1 MSEHQ
6 GVEWKEI
13 WKDEYLKWICGYANA
28 QGGTLIIGKDDN
40 GDIKGVRNAKK
51 LLEDIPNKIVSTMNI
66 IADVNLIEENGL
78 EYIEIIVDSYPFPVN
93 YRGKYYYR
101 SGSTMQEIKGIEL
114 LKFLYERQGKTWDSV
129 PIPGETADTLS
140 KEALQEF
147 RKKSV
152 YKKRLSKIA
161 AEVNDKLLLENLKLF
176 EGENLIRTA
185 ILMFHSDPEKWVTG
199 AYIKIGYF
207 GESDSDLRFQD
218 EVHGPLILQADKTVE
233 LIYTKYMKALIDY
246 EGLQRTETYMFP
258 IEGFREILLNAI
270 NHKDYS
276 TGIPIQISIYED
288 KIYVWNDGKWPENL
302 PVDKIYKKHSSI
314 PYNPKIADVFYKAG
328 EIESWGRGF
337 DKIMEVCKEEKVPYP
352 IIDTN
357 ARGVM
362 VLCKPCEQYNK
373 ILKEKYGKE
382 TLPNMQLE
390 KLSQEEQTRMAPI
403 LKYLDDNSIITNAIG
418 RDLLGKSV
426 ATTKRYLSRLC
437 EVKILE
443 QKGAGRSS
451 YYERKGTD
459 K

>member
-6 GVEWKEI
+6 GIEWKEI

-28 QGGTLIIGKDDN
+28 QGGILIIGKDDRGN
-40 GDIKGVRNAKK
+40 VKGIHNAKK

-78 EYIEIIVDSYPFPVN
+78 EYIEIVVDRYPFPVN
-93 YRGKYYYR
+93 YKGKYYYR

-129 PIPGETADTLS
+129 PIPGETVDNLS

-152 YKKRLSKIA
+152 CKNRLSKIA
-161 AEVNDKLLLENLKLF
+161 SEVNNKLLLENLKLF
-176 EGENLIRTA
+176 EGENLIRAA
-185 ILMFHSDPEKWVTG
+185 ILMFHPDPEKWVTG

-207 GESDSDLRFQD
+207 GDSDSDLRYQD
-218 EVHGPLILQADKTVE
+218 EIHGPLILQADKTVE

-258 IEGFREILLNAI
+258 MEGFREILLNAI

-302 PVDKIYKKHSSI
+302 PIEEIYKKHSSI

-328 EIESWGRGF
+328 DIESWGRGF
-337 DKIMEVCKEEKVPYP
+337 DKIMEVCKEEKAPYP
-352 IIDTN
+352 VIDTDS
-357 ARGVM
+357 RGIM
-362 VLCKPCEQYNK
+362 VLCKPCEKYNK
-373 ILKEKYGKE
+373 LLRDKRGKE
-382 TLPNMQLE
+382 ILPNVKLE
-390 KLSQEEQTRMAPI
+390 KLSQEEQDRMAPI

-418 RDLLGKSV
+418 CDLLGKSV
-426 ATTKRYLSRLC
+426 ATTKRYLKRLC
-437 EVKILE
+437 EVGILD

-451 YYERKGTD
+451 YYERK
-459 K
+459 

>member
-1 MSEHQ
+1 MLEHQ
-6 GVEWKEI
+6 GAEWKEI

-40 GDIKGVRNAKK
+40 GDITGIRNAKK

-114 LKFLYERQGKTWDSV
+114 LKFLYEKQGRTWDNV
-129 PIPGETADTLS
+129 PIPGETADSLS

-176 EGENLIRTA
+176 ERENLIRAA
-185 ILMFHSDPEKWVTG
+185 ILMFHPDPEKWVTG

-207 GESDSDLRFQD
+207 GESNSDLRYQD
-218 EVHGPLILQADKTVE
+218 EIHGPLILQADKAVE

-258 IEGFREILLNAI
+258 MEGFREILLNAI

-302 PVDKIYKKHSSI
+302 PVDKIYEKHSSI

-337 DKIMEVCKEEKVPYP
+337 DKIMEVCKAEKAPYP
-352 IIDTN
+352 VINAN

-362 VLCKPCEQYNK
+362 VLCKPCDQYNRL
-373 ILKEKYGKE
+373 LKDRCEKE
-382 TLPNMQLE
+382 FLPNVRLE
-390 KLSQEEQTRMAPI
+390 KLSQEEQERMAPI

-426 ATTKRYLSRLC
+426 ATTKRYLNRLC
-437 EVKILE
+437 EIGILE

-451 YYERKGTD
+451 YYERK
-459 K
+459 

>member
-6 GVEWKEI
+6 GAEWKEI

-40 GDIKGVRNAKK
+40 GDIAGVRNAKK

-114 LKFLYERQGKTWDSV
+114 LKFLYERQGKTWDNV

-176 EGENLIRTA
+176 EGENLIRA
-185 ILMFHSDPEKWVTG
+185 AVLMFHPDPEKWVTG

-207 GESDSDLRFQD
+207 GESNSDLRYQD
-218 EVHGPLILQADKTVE
+218 EIHGPLILQADKAVE
-233 LIYTKYMKALIDY
+233 LVYTKYMKALIDY

-258 IEGFREILLNAI
+258 MEGFREILLNAI
-270 NHKDYS
+270 PN
-276 TGIPIQISIYED
+276 PIS
-288 KIYVWNDGKWPENL
+288 
-302 PVDKIYKKHSSI
+302 
-314 PYNPKIADVFYKAG
+314 
-328 EIESWGRGF
+328 
-337 DKIMEVCKEEKVPYP
+337 C
-352 IIDTN
+352 
-357 ARGVM
+357 
-362 VLCKPCEQYNK
+362 
-373 ILKEKYGKE
+373 
-382 TLPNMQLE
+382 
-390 KLSQEEQTRMAPI
+390 
-403 LKYLDDNSIITNAIG
+403 
-418 RDLLGKSV
+418 
-426 ATTKRYLSRLC
+426 
-437 EVKILE
+437 
-443 QKGAGRSS
+443 
-451 YYERKGTD
+451 
-459 K
+459 

>member
-1 MSEHQ
+1 MSENQ
-6 GVEWKEI
+6 GIEWKEI

-28 QGGTLIIGKDDN
+28 QGGTLIIGKNDN
-40 GDIKGVRNAKK
+40 GGVTGIRNAKK

-114 LKFLYERQGKTWDSV
+114 LKFLYERQGKTWDNV

-147 RKKSV
+147 RKKSI

-176 EGENLIRTA
+176 EGENLIRAA
-185 ILMFHSDPEKWVTG
+185 ILMFHPDPEKWVAG
-199 AYIKIGYF
+199 SYIKIGYF
-207 GESDSDLRFQD
+207 GESDSDLRYQD
-218 EVHGPLILQADKTVE
+218 EIHGPLILQADKAVE

-258 IEGFREILLNAI
+258 MEGFREILLNAI

-288 KIYVWNDGKWPENL
+288 KIYVWNDGKWPDNL

-337 DKIMEVCKEEKVPYP
+337 DKIMEVCKEEKAPYP
-352 IIDTN
+352 VIDAN
-357 ARGVM
+357 VRGVM
-362 VLCKPCEQYNK
+362 VLCKPCEQYNRL
-373 ILKEKYGKE
+373 LKDRRGKE
-382 TLPNMQLE
+382 LLPNVRLE
-390 KLSQEEQTRMAPI
+390 KLSQEEQERMAPI

-426 ATTKRYLSRLC
+426 ATTKRYLNRLC
-437 EVKILE
+437 EIGILE

-451 YYERKGTD
+451 YYERK
-459 K
+459 

>member
-6 GVEWKEI
+6 GIEWKGI

-28 QGGTLIIGKDDN
+28 QGGILIIGKDDRGN
-40 GDIKGVRNAKK
+40 VKGIHNAKK

-78 EYIEIIVDSYPFPVN
+78 EYIEIVVDRYPFPVN
-93 YRGKYYYR
+93 YKGKYYYR

-129 PIPGETADTLS
+129 PIPGETVDILS

-152 YKKRLSKIA
+152 CKNRLSKISS
-161 AEVNDKLLLENLKLF
+161 EVNNKLLLENLKLF
-176 EGENLIRTA
+176 EGENLIRAA
-185 ILMFHSDPEKWVTG
+185 ILMFHPDPEKWVTG

-207 GESDSDLRFQD
+207 GDSDSDLRYQD
-218 EVHGPLILQADKTVE
+218 EIHGPLILQADKTVE

-258 IEGFREILLNAI
+258 MEGFREILLNAI

-302 PVDKIYKKHSSI
+302 PIEEIYKKHSSI

-328 EIESWGRGF
+328 DIESWGRGF
-337 DKIMEVCKEEKVPYP
+337 DKIMEVCKEEKAPYP
-352 IIDTN
+352 VIDTDS
-357 ARGVM
+357 RGIM
-362 VLCKPCEQYNK
+362 VLCKPCEKYNK
-373 ILKEKYGKE
+373 LLRDKRGKE
-382 TLPNMQLE
+382 ILPNVKLE
-390 KLSQEEQTRMAPI
+390 KLSQEEQDRMAPI

-418 RDLLGKSV
+418 CGLLGKSV
-426 ATTKRYLSRLC
+426 ATTKRYLKRLC
-437 EVKILE
+437 EVGILD

-451 YYERKGTD
+451 YYERK
-459 K
+459 

>member
-1 MSEHQ
+1 MLEHQ
-6 GVEWKEI
+6 GAEWKEI

-40 GDIKGVRNAKK
+40 GDIAGVRNAKK

-114 LKFLYERQGKTWDSV
+114 LKFLYEKQGRTWDNV
-129 PIPGETADTLS
+129 PIPGETADSLS

-176 EGENLIRTA
+176 ERENLIRAA
-185 ILMFHSDPEKWVTG
+185 ILMFHPDPEKWVTG

-207 GESDSDLRFQD
+207 GESNSDLRYQD
-218 EVHGPLILQADKTVE
+218 EIHGPLILQADKAVE

-258 IEGFREILLNAI
+258 MEGFREILLNAI

-302 PVDKIYKKHSSI
+302 PVDKIYEKHSSI

-337 DKIMEVCKEEKVPYP
+337 DKIMEVCKAEKAPYP
-352 IIDTN
+352 VIDAN

-362 VLCKPCEQYNK
+362 VLCKPCDQYNRL
-373 ILKEKYGKE
+373 LKDRCEKE
-382 TLPNMQLE
+382 FLPNVRLE
-390 KLSQEEQTRMAPI
+390 KLSQEEQERMAPI

-426 ATTKRYLSRLC
+426 ATTKRYLNRLC
-437 EVKILE
+437 EIGILE

-451 YYERKGTD
+451 YYERK
-459 K
+459 

>member
-1 MSEHQ
+1 
-6 GVEWKEI
+6 
-13 WKDEYLKWICGYANA
+13 
-28 QGGTLIIGKDDN
+28 
-40 GDIKGVRNAKK
+40 
-51 LLEDIPNKIVSTMNI
+51 MNI

-114 LKFLYERQGKTWDSV
+114 LKFLYEKQGRTWDNV
-129 PIPGETADTLS
+129 PIPGETADSLS

-176 EGENLIRTA
+176 ERENLIRA
-185 ILMFHSDPEKWVTG
+185 SILMFHPDPEKWVTG

-207 GESDSDLRFQD
+207 GESNSDLRYQD
-218 EVHGPLILQADKTVE
+218 EVHGPLILQADKVVE

-246 EGLQRTETYMFP
+246 KGLQRTETYMFP
-258 IEGFREILLNAI
+258 MEGFREILLNAI

-302 PVDKIYKKHSSI
+302 PVDKIYEKHSSI

-337 DKIMEVCKEEKVPYP
+337 DKIMEVCKAEKAPYP
-352 IIDTN
+352 VIDAN

-362 VLCKPCEQYNK
+362 VLCKPCDQYNRL
-373 ILKEKYGKE
+373 LKDRREKE
-382 TLPNMQLE
+382 FLPNVRLE
-390 KLSQEEQTRMAPI
+390 KLSQEEQERMAPI

-426 ATTKRYLSRLC
+426 ATTKRYLNRLC
-437 EVKILE
+437 EIGILE

-451 YYERKGTD
+451 YYERK
-459 K
+459 

>member
-6 GVEWKEI
+6 GIEWKEI

-28 QGGTLIIGKDDN
+28 QGGTLIIGKDDRGN
-40 GDIKGVRNAKK
+40 VKGIHNAKK

-66 IADVNLIEENGL
+66 IANVNLIEENGL
-78 EYIEIIVDSYPFPVN
+78 EYIEIVVDCYPFPVN
-93 YRGKYYYR
+93 YKGKYYYR

-129 PIPGETADTLS
+129 PIPGETVDILS

-152 YKKRLSKIA
+152 SKNRLSKIA
-161 AEVNDKLLLENLKLF
+161 SEVNNKLLLENLRLF
-176 EGENLIRTA
+176 EGENLIRAA
-185 ILMFHSDPEKWVTG
+185 ILMFHPDPEKWVTG

-207 GESDSDLRFQD
+207 GDSDSDLRYQD
-218 EVHGPLILQADKTVE
+218 EIHGPLILQADKAVE

-258 IEGFREILLNAI
+258 MEGFREILLNAI

-302 PVDKIYKKHSSI
+302 PIEEIYKKHSSI

-328 EIESWGRGF
+328 DIESWGRGF
-337 DKIMEVCKEEKVPYP
+337 DKIMEVCKEEKAPYP
-352 IIDTN
+352 VIDTDS
-357 ARGVM
+357 RGIM
-362 VLCKPCEQYNK
+362 VLCKPCEKYNK
-373 ILKEKYGKE
+373 LLRDKRGKE
-382 TLPNMQLE
+382 ILPNVKLE
-390 KLSQEEQTRMAPI
+390 KLSQEEQDCMAPI

-418 RDLLGKSV
+418 RNLLGKSV
-426 ATTKRYLSRLC
+426 ATTKRYFNRLC
-437 EVKILE
+437 EVGILA

-451 YYERKGTD
+451 YYERK
-459 K
+459 